1 MKNAFLFALLL
12 ILVSACAPSVY
23 DQSFNK
29 QENLTWRE
37 YSQSKEVVFDA
48 VLKQLQMGTATLL
61 VVNPELGIIT
71 TDWQEETSL
80 RQQILTGGQRNRV
93 NYNIISSPNNNGMTV
108 VKINMSVQ
116 QRVDANGI
124 SNGNGNGNGADT
136 WTEQPVTKKTA
147 RNVIRPLLDQI
158 DEALRSSNY

>member
-1 MKNAFLFALLL
+1 MKNGLLFTLL
-12 ILVSACAPSVY
+12 ILLMVISACAPSVY

-37 YSQSKEVVFDA
+37 FPQSKEVVFDA

-61 VVNPELGIIT
+61 VVDPDLGIIT
-71 TDWQEETSL
+71 TDWQEETSF

-93 NYNIISSPNNNGMTV
+93 NYNIISSPNNTGMTV
-108 VKINMSVQ
+108 VKINMSVK
-116 QRVDANGI
+116 QRGDVD
-124 SNGNGNGNGADT
+124 GNGVNT

-147 RNVIRPLLDQI
+147 RNVIRPMLDQI
-158 DEALRSSNY
+158 EDALRSSSY

>member
-1 MKNAFLFALLL
+1 MKNTILFALL
-12 ILVSACAPSVY
+12 ILVVSACAPSVY
-23 DQSFNK
+23 DQSFDK

-61 VVNPELGIIT
+61 VVDPELGIIT
-71 TDWQEETSL
+71 TDWQEETSF

-93 NYNIISSPNNNGMTV
+93 NYNVISSPNNNGMTV

-116 QRVDANGI
+116 QREDVE
-124 SNGNGNGNGADT
+124 GNGTDR
-136 WTEQPVTKKTA
+136 WTEQPVTKKAA

-158 DEALRSSNY
+158 DEALRSNSY

>member
-1 MKNAFLFALLL
+1 MKNAFLFALL
-12 ILVSACAPSVY
+12 IALVSACAPSVY

-48 VLKQLQMGTATLL
+48 VLKQLQMGEATLL
-61 VVNPELGIIT
+61 VVDPELGIIT
-71 TDWQEETSL
+71 TDWQEETSI

-93 NYNIISSPNNNGMTV
+93 NYNIIPSPNNNGMTV

-124 SNGNGNGNGADT
+124 GNGNGNGNGADT

-158 DEALRSSNY
+158 DEALRGRGY

>member
-1 MKNAFLFALLL
+1 MKNAFLLAFL
-12 ILVSACAPSVY
+12 IIVVSTCAPSVY

-37 YSQSKEVVFDA
+37 YTQPKEVVFDA

-93 NYNIISSPNNNGMTV
+93 NYNIIPSPNNNGMTV

-116 QRVDANGI
+116 QRVDANG
-124 SNGNGNGNGADT
+124 NGNGNGNGAVS

-158 DEALRSSNY
+158 DEALRGRGY